1 MHLPFKHV
9 IVNEGRHDGDSY
21 AVTGSIYDLSDL
33 FVLKP
38 DNVLSVDFEQL
49 MLSEQSVAGCRRVL
63 DQVRDLAGL
72 ELKADRA
79 RAVLE
84 QG

>member
-1 MHLPFKHV
+1 MQLPVKHV
-9 IVNEGRHDGDSY
+9 IVNEARNDGDTN
-21 AVTGSIYDLSDL
+21 AVTGTIYDLSDL
-33 FVLKP
+33 LVLEP
-38 DNVLSVDFEQL
+38 NDVLSVDLQQF

-72 ELKADRA
+72 ELEADRA